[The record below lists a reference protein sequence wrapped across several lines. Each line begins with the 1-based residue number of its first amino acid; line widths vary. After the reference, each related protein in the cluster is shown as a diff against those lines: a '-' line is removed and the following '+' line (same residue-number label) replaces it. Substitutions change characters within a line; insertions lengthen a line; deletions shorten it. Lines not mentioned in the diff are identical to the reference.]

1 MKGIAY
7 RKSKNEAPIAGELV
21 NGNAGDLLREK
32 KETGAYSFRR
42 ADNQKVIKVRYFIAD
57 AVKEE
62 KVEGA
67 AFSKTNLP
75 PETDPIANAKK
86 SALVNRKNGGLRA
99 YMIELI
105 SGGTF
110 TGKEIMALSQ
120 KMFPETKLSTLQTL
134 LADAKNPK
142 YSPFKKVVKVNEN
155 KTLSFIE
162 E

>member
-7 RKSKNEAPIAGELV
+7 RKSKNEAPIVGELV

-57 AVKEE
+57 VA
-62 KVEGA
+62 EGA

-75 PETDPIANAKK
+75 PETDPIADVKK
-86 SALVNRKNGGLRA
+86 SALINRKNGGLRA
-99 YMIELI
+99 YMSELI
-105 SGGTF
+105 RSGSF
-110 TGKEIMALSQ
+110 TGKEIIAQSQ
-120 KMFPETKLSTLQTL
+120 KMFPETKISTLQTL